1 MKELDNKLEEYIEID
16 AKSQGAK
23 FCDGRELLSQQGAIA
38 FEHWFNVP
46 APLQIMKKTLQNK
59 YNEL

>member
-1 MKELDNKLEEYIEID
+1 LEEYIEID

-46 APLQIMKKTLQNK
+46 APLQIMKKALQNK
-59 YNEL
+59 YNEF